1 MSDRVKGFV
10 VALDKNYREED
21 VEQIKNAISQIKG
34 VLSVKENVMNPDDF
48 INSVRITNDIKKR
61 LYGIIEELE

>member
-21 VEQIKNAISQIKG
+21 IEKIKQAIMQIKG
-34 VLSVKENVMNPDDF
+34 VIGVKENVANADDY
-48 INSVRITNDIKKR
+48 IIKVRITRKVQDR
-61 LYGIIEELE
+61 LYEIAEELE

>member
-21 VEQIKNAISQIKG
+21 IEKIKQAIMQIKG
-34 VLSVKENVMNPDDF
+34 VIGVKENVANADDY
-48 INSVRITNDIKKR
+48 IIKVRIARKVQGR
-61 LYGIIEELE
+61 LYEIAEELE

>member
-1 MSDRVKGFV
+1 MGDRVKGFV

-21 VEQIKNAISQIKG
+21 VEQIKNAITQIKG

-61 LYGIIEELE
+61 LYEIIEELE